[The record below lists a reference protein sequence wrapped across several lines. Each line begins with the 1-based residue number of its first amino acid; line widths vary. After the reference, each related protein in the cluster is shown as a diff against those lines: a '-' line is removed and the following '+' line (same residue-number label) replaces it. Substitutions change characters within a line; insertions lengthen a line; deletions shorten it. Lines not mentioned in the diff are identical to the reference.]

1 MCVYV
6 CVCCV
11 HINVSKTVSAYQF
24 LVFVILLI
32 SWVLFSQHC
41 YSWKTLRLQLQT
53 DKNISNH
60 CVGLKHDNL
69 PDLLKLINGNWM
81 DTKLKKRHHAVFF
94 PTSFFWVMQGSLLTL
109 LRRKRSASSTSF
121 NDWCNYTV
129 SPLTHL
135 YSFFN
140 VLPRITTANKS
151 NTSSFFISYFFTLTA
166 K

>member
-53 DKNISNH
+53 DKNISNQ

-81 DTKLKKRHHAVFF
+81 DIKLKKRHHAVFF
-94 PTSFFWVMQGSLLTL
+94 PLPFSGWCRDHCSHCWEEKEVHLPPHLTIGVITQCHLWPIFIPFLMYCLESQQLIKAIHLHSL
-109 LRRKRSASSTSF
+109 
-121 NDWCNYTV
+121 
-129 SPLTHL
+129 
-135 YSFFN
+135 
-140 VLPRITTANKS
+140 
-151 NTSSFFISYFFTLTA
+151 
-166 K
+166 